1 MAKPLDD
8 GFVAKCGFRDF
19 WNQGKVPLGIYQE
32 TCSRGGQ
39 ASQVL
44 WMGLSRPGDGAG
56 VVMVGQDQ
64 DDGFV
69 GEG

>member
-1 MAKPLDD
+1 LAKPPDD
-8 GFVAKCGFRDF
+8 GFVAKGGFRDF

-32 TCSRGGQ
+32 TSSRGGQ

-44 WMGLSRPGDGAG
+44 WMVPVWQGGG

-64 DDGFV
+64 DDGIV
-69 GEG
+69 AEG